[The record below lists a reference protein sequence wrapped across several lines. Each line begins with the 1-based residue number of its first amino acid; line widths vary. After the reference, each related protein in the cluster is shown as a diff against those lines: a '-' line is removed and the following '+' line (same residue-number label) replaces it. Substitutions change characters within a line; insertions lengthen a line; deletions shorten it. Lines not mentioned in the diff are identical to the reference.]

1 MKRWLTAAAVLAT
14 LSLPAQGLDLSEM
27 SEAEREAFRA
37 EIRNYLLENPEI
49 IMEAVAVLEQR
60 EAAQQA
66 AADVALVSAN
76 EDALFED
83 THSWVGG
90 NPDGDITLVEF
101 LDYRCGFCRRAHPE
115 IETLLDSDGN
125 IRLIVKEFPILG
137 EDSVTSSRFAIAVK
151 QLVGDEDYK
160 SVHDALIALP
170 GEVSEPALR
179 RLSESF
185 GLPTDDILA
194 HMQSDAVTEVIAANH
209 ALAQR
214 LRISG
219 TPTFVMQTQMLR
231 GFVPADEMLALAE
244 ALRAE

>member
-1 MKRWLTAAAVLAT
+1 MKNWLTTVVALTALA
-14 LSLPAQGLDLSEM
+14 LPAQSLDLDGM
-27 SEAEREAFRA
+27 SDAEREAFRA
-37 EIRNYLLENPEI
+37 EIREYLLENPEV

-66 AADVALVSAN
+66 EADLALVAAN
-76 EDALFED
+76 EEALFED

-101 LDYRCGFCRRAHPE
+101 IDYRCGFCRRAHPE
-115 IETLLDSDGN
+115 IENLLETDGN

-137 EDSVTSSRFAIAVK
+137 EDSVTASRFAIAVK
-151 QLVGDEDYK
+151 QLAGNEDYK
-160 SVHDALIALP
+160 AVHDALIALP

-179 RLSESF
+179 RLSDAF
-185 GLPTDDILA
+185 GLPTENILA
-194 HMQSDAVTEVIAANH
+194 HMESDDVTEVIASNH

-231 GFVPADEMLALAE
+231 GFVPADDMLAIA
-244 ALRAE
+244 ADLRNE

>member
-1 MKRWLTAAAVLAT
+1 MKIWLASVTILTALA
-14 LSLPAQGLDLSEM
+14 LPAQSLDLDGM
-27 SEAEREAFRA
+27 SDAEREAFRA
-37 EIRNYLLENPEI
+37 EIREYLLENPEV
-49 IMEAVAVLEQR
+49 IMEAVAVLEER

-66 AADVALVSAN
+66 EADLALVAAN
-76 EDALFED
+76 EEALFQD

-101 LDYRCGFCRRAHPE
+101 IDYRCGFCRRAHPE
-115 IETLLDSDGN
+115 IETLLETDGN

-137 EDSVTSSRFAIAVK
+137 EDSLISSRFAIAVK
-151 QLVGDEDYK
+151 QVAGDEEYK
-160 SVHDALIALP
+160 AVHDALIALP

-179 RLSESF
+179 RLSDTF

-194 HMQSDAVTEVIAANH
+194 HMESDDVTEVIESNH

-231 GFVPADEMLALAE
+231 GFVPADEMLVLVE
-244 ALRAE
+244 ELRSE